1 MGFETAIGLAQA
13 GADVVIADR
22 NEAQGRWAV
31 GRIRP
36 LAPGSLIRSEPV
48 DLSSLASIRDFV
60 RRIHRLE
67 QPVDLLVNNAG
78 VFALPRR
85 QVSADGFELQF
96 ATNYL
101 GAFALTA
108 KLLSLLQSGRDPR
121 VVQVGSLA
129 HRFGAVHW
137 HDLQLERTYTPM
149 RAYCQSKL
157 AMLMFTFELQRHSDA
172 GRWGLL
178 SVAAHPG
185 YARTEMFAHGPGKR
199 SVMNRM
205 HRSLGMVLSHSA
217 ASGAVPVLFA
227 ATSPKAKP
235 GGYYGPQ
242 GLLGMAGPSGAAYVS
257 ERAQD
262 FDAAQRLWETSEK
275 LTGAEW
281 PAAEV
286 SARRIG

>member
-1 MGFETAIGLAQA
+1 MGFETAVGLAQA

-129 HRFGAVHW
+129 HRLGAIHW

-275 LTGAEW
+275 LTGADW